1 VRLAGGAWLASLA
14 ALAVAV
20 YGPGERF
27 WPVTFFLL
35 GPRPVVALPL
45 VALLPAAGLLDRRTL
60 AALLAGL
67 ALAAEP
73 LFGFELP
80 WRRVLRADGDV
91 AALRVATWNMGGG
104 GRAADALALVGEES
118 PDLLLLQ
125 ECPPG
130 VETPPGW
137 HRSGERGQVLLSRFP
152 IASTATR
159 DPHDVWEMSG
169 SGEIV
174 RVQVEA
180 PGGRVDVTNVHLETP
195 REGLEAVLGERW
207 RGIPVLEAKNA
218 QREIEAR
225 LARRWADAS
234 TAPARFVGGDFNA
247 TVESQLF
254 REHWDGYRDCHSE
267 AGWGFGHTK
276 HTRRIGARIDHVLA
290 GPGLECV
297 SARTARRSSGDHAPL
312 VVELRPAV
320 R

>member
-1 VRLAGGAWLASLA
+1 MRLAAGAWLASLA
-14 ALAVAV
+14 GLAVAV

-35 GPRPVVALPL
+35 GPRAVVALPL
-45 VALLPAAGLLDRRTL
+45 VVLLPAAALVDRRTL
-60 AALLAGL
+60 LALLAGL

-73 LFGFELP
+73 LFGFAVP
-80 WRRVLRADGDV
+80 WRRALAGGEVGT
-91 AALRVATWNMGGG
+91 LRVATWNMGGG
-104 GRAADALALVGEES
+104 GRAADALELIGEEA

-152 IASTATR
+152 IAGTARR

-174 RVQVEA
+174 RSTVVA
-180 PGGRVDVTNVHLETP
+180 PAGKVDVTNVHLETP
-195 REGLEAVLGERW
+195 REGLETVLGERW

-234 TAPARFVGGDFNA
+234 SAPFRLVGGDFNA
-247 TVESQLF
+247 TVESQVF

-290 GPGLECV
+290 GRGLECV
-297 SARTARRSSGDHAPL
+297 SARVARRSSGDHAPL